1 MTQEISIPGRYDRII
16 EVCKF
21 VVGGAERAGFDEDDL
36 FKIELACDE
45 ACTNIIEH
53 AYGAE
58 NMGEIQVSWQFAD
71 RVFIITITDE
81 AQPFSPQEVPEP
93 NLHAGPNDIDN
104 LKVGGL
110 GIHFMRKL
118 MDEVHFAVD
127 KNGGNR
133 LVMKKYLDS

>member
-1 MTQEISIPGRYDRII
+1 MTQEISIPGQYDRIR

-58 NMGEIQVSWQFAD
+58 NLGEIRVSWQFTDKA
-71 RVFIITITDE
+71 FIITITDE

-93 NLHAGPNDIDN
+93 NVHAGPNDIDD

-110 GIHFMRKL
+110 GIHFMHKL
-118 MDEVHFAVD
+118 MDEVSFTVD

-133 LVMKKYLDS
+133 LVMTKYLDS